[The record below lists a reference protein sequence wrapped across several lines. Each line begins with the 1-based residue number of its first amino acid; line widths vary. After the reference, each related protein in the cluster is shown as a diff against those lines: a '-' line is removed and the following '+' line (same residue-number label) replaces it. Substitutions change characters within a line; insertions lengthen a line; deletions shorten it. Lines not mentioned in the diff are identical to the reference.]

1 MNLENMKVLVTG
13 SSRGIGRGIALACAV
28 EGADVVVNYYTHREK
43 AEETAE
49 EIRAL
54 DRDALVVQADV
65 SNRKEVLAMVKEGV
79 SHFGRIDVLVNNA
92 GCIFPFNVASTNYD
106 HWQRMID
113 VNLKGVLLCSQT
125 VAPFM
130 VKQKSGSIVNIAIF
144 EQHGDTGYVLSKA
157 AILTLT
163 RGLARDLAPFVR
175 VNAVSPGA
183 IRNGGWIPKMSD
195 EEQAAYLRKIPVGRF
210 GTPEDVAHAVVFLA
224 SPAASFITGANL
236 VVDGGEQLR

>member
-1 MNLENMKVLVTG
+1 MQLENMKVLVTG
-13 SSRGIGRGIALACAV
+13 SSRGIGHGIALVCAR
-28 EGADVVVNYYTHREK
+28 EGADVVVTYRAEREK
-43 AEETAE
+43 AEQTAE

-54 DRDALVVQADV
+54 SRDALVVQVDV
-65 SNRKEVLAMVKEGV
+65 SNQEDVFAMVKKAV

-92 GCIFPFNVASTNYD
+92 GTILPFNLASTNYD
-106 HWQRMID
+106 NWHRMVD
-113 VNLKGVLLCSQT
+113 VNLKGVLVCSQA

-130 VKQKSGSIVNIAIF
+130 KKQKSGSIVNIAIF
-144 EQHGDTGYVLSKA
+144 EQHGDIGYVLSKA

-163 RGLARDLAPFVR
+163 RGLARNLAPYVR

-183 IRNGGWIPKMSD
+183 ILNGGWIPKLSD
-195 EEQAAYLRKIPVGRF
+195 EEQAAHLKKIPVNRF

-236 VVDGGEQLR
+236 VVDGGEQLQ